1 MTVEGIVLGVAV
13 SVIVTL
19 INEAYRRNLKKE
31 INGVKEEIYY
41 ARLDLKNDYAWLI
54 KQIIRVYKK
63 DKELMEVLKRE
74 VERSNEEE

>member
-1 MTVEGIVLGVAV
+1 MVGSIVIGVFTGV
-13 SVIVTL
+13 MV
-19 INEAYRRNLKKE
+19 NEAYRRNLKKE
-31 INGVKEEIYY
+31 INEVKEEIYD

-74 VERSNEEE
+74 VPRINEEE

>member
-1 MTVEGIVLGVAV
+1 MVGSIVIGVLTGV
-13 SVIVTL
+13 MVVMV
-19 INEAYRRNLKKE
+19 NEAYRRNLKKE
-31 INGVKEEIYY
+31 ISEVKEEIYD

>member
-1 MTVEGIVLGVAV
+1 MVGSIVAGICTSIMVVMV
-13 SVIVTL
+13 
-19 INEAYRRNLKKE
+19 NEAYRRNLKKE
-31 INGVKEEIYY
+31 INEVKEEIYE

-63 DKELMEVLKRE
+63 DKELMELLKRE

>member
-13 SVIVTL
+13 SVVVAL

-31 INGVKEEIYY
+31 INEVKEEIYE

-74 VERSNEEE
+74 VPRINEEE

>member
-1 MTVEGIVLGVAV
+1 MVGAIVVGVFTGV
-13 SVIVTL
+13 MVVMV
-19 INEAYRRNLKKE
+19 NEAYRRNLKKE
-31 INGVKEEIYY
+31 INEVKEEIYE

>member
-1 MTVEGIVLGVAV
+1 MVGSIIVGVFTGV
-13 SVIVTL
+13 LVVMV
-19 INEAYRRNLKKE
+19 NEAYRRNLKRE
-31 INGVKEEIYY
+31 INEVKEEIYE

>member
-1 MTVEGIVLGVAV
+1 MTVEEIVLGVAV

-19 INEAYRRNLKKE
+19 INEAYRINLKKE
-31 INGVKEEIYY
+31 INEVKEEIYE

-63 DKELMEVLKRE
+63 DKELMKVLKRE